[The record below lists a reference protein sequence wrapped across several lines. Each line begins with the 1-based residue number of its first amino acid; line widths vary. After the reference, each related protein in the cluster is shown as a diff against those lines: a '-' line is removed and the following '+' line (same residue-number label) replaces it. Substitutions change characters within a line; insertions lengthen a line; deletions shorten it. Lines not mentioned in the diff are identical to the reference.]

1 MRPWII
7 WCTMVVSLAAG
18 VVQAEIYEWHDAEG
32 VKHFTNNIESIPAE
46 YRSDPHIV
54 VEATPAPA
62 GGEAP
67 RVNAPRPTPRE
78 HSSATARRKRKA
90 SHPGAN
96 GN

>member
-1 MRPWII
+1 MRPRIM
-7 WCTMVVSLAAG
+7 WCLMVMSLAAG
-18 VVQAEIYEWHDAEG
+18 AVRAEIYEWRDTEG
-32 VKHFTNNIESIPAE
+32 VKHFTNNMESIPTE
-46 YRSDPHIV
+46 HRSDAHVV

-67 RVNAPRPTPRE
+67 RANAPRPTPRE
-78 HSSATARRKRKA
+78 NSSAAARRKRKA